1 MTAVFVIYP
10 PKASSGR
17 SDPYFIPVASKIR
30 ADLTYSV
37 SHQFCNDKRLFMT
50 WIHIIAGLVA
60 ILAGAMA
67 MIAAKGS
74 PLHRKSGNVFTMSML
89 IMTGSA
95 AIVSFFLRTDHV
107 TGVVALVTAYLVG
120 TSWLVVKRKVAD
132 SRQLLAGLA
141 LSAAIVGVYSLS
153 LWFNF
158 VEDPKTLITRNSPPQ
173 TLVFFG
179 VVSLL
184 CAALDLRLLRAG
196 QIVGAQRLV
205 RHLWRM
211 CFAMLIATG
220 SFFTGQMQ
228 VFPAIVRKSSVFG
241 LPVLVIPVLL
251 VILTT
256 LYWLARTLWKRKR
269 SAPSAKA

>member
-1 MTAVFVIYP
+1 
-10 PKASSGR
+10 
-17 SDPYFIPVASKIR
+17 
-30 ADLTYSV
+30 
-37 SHQFCNDKRLFMT
+37 MT

-74 PLHRKSGNVFTMSML
+74 PLHRKAGNLFTISML

-120 TSWLVVKRKVAD
+120 TSWLVVKRKVEDNA
-132 SRQLLAGLA
+132 QLLAGLA
-141 LSAAIVGVYSLS
+141 LAAAIVGVYSLH

-158 VEDPKTLITRNSPPQ
+158 LQDPATLITRNSPPQ
-173 TLVFFG
+173 ALVFFG

-184 CAALDLRLLRAG
+184 CSALDLRLLKAG

-228 VFPAIVRKSSVFG
+228 VFPAVVRNSALFG
-241 LPVLVIPVLL
+241 VPILVIPVLL
-251 VILTT
+251 VLLTT
-256 LYWLARTLWKRKR
+256 LYWLGRTLLKRQR
-269 SAPSAKA
+269 F